1 MYLASGNFNSQAGY
15 GFEKEQSLRRAFTS
29 FRLILIAGLICGGNS
44 AQFLPINAT
53 SNDEAGVAQLIAQA
67 RASMERGD
75 LERERASL
83 ERVLTIAPTN
93 KQAGLALTEVFMRL
107 GRWNEAKSQAERLR
121 KQFPVDTEP
130 LFLLAMIALRRG
142 DPQLAKDVAGRCL
155 AQADSRPEV
164 YKVLALSEYLLQDTT
179 HFEADIQT
187 VLKKYPQDPEARYFL
202 ARYLFEIKRYRDSL
216 NSFQLVVN
224 LQPDHY
230 KAHYYMGL
238 LHVAAGEADLARA
251 EFETSVK
258 IIESR
263 KIAYAWPFAEL
274 GRALNDAGEGEKAIE
289 WLSRGIR
296 NDPACPRNYYEY
308 ARALFEKG
316 ATTEVKGALLDAVRL
331 DPGYTEAYYL
341 LARYY
346 RKSGENQM
354 ATQVLAKFKDLKI
367 HPIPSP
373 YGLPRQ

>member
-1 MYLASGNFNSQAGY
+1 
-15 GFEKEQSLRRAFTS
+15 LRRAFTS
-29 FRLILIAGLICGGNS
+29 LRLILIAGLISGGS
-44 AQFLPINAT
+44 GAQFLPINTAP
-53 SNDEAGVAQLIAQA
+53 SNDEPVVAQLIAQA
-67 RASMERGD
+67 RATMEGGD
-75 LERERASL
+75 LEGERASL
-83 ERVLTIAPTN
+83 ERALTIAPTN
-93 KQAGLALTEVFMRL
+93 KQARLALTEVFMRL
-107 GRWNEAKSQAERLR
+107 GRWNEAKSQAELLR
-121 KQFPVDTEP
+121 KQFPVDSEP
-130 LFLLAMIALRRG
+130 VFLLAMIALRQG
-142 DPQLAKDVAGRCL
+142 DPQAAKDLAGRCL
-155 AQADSRPEV
+155 AQGDTRPEV

-179 HFEADIQT
+179 HFEADIQA
-187 VLKKYPQDPEARYFL
+187 VLKKYPEDAEARYFL
-202 ARYLFEIKRYRDSL
+202 ARYLFELKRYSESL
-216 NSFQLVVN
+216 NSFRLVVYV
-224 LQPDHY
+224 QPDHY

-238 LHVAAGEADLARA
+238 LHIASGEADLARA

-274 GRALNDAGEGEKAIE
+274 GRALNDAGEREEAIE
-289 WLSRGIR
+289 WLSRGLR

-316 ATTEVKGALLDAVRL
+316 ATTEVKRALLDALRL

-346 RKSGENQM
+346 RKSGDNQ
-354 ATQVLAKFKDLKI
+354 ASTEILAKFKDLKS